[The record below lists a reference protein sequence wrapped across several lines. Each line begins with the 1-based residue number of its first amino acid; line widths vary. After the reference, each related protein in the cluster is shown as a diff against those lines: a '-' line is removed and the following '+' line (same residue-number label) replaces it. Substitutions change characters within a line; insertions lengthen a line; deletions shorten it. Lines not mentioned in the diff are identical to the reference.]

1 MGIVAG
7 LIDELGVVEY
17 INQKLGIDPREK
29 VSAGVIVKAMMLNG
43 LGFVSAPLYL
53 FEQFFTGIATEHLLG
68 EGVQPEHLNDDRLG
82 QVMDKLYE
90 QGLSELFLGI
100 SLQAVHKFGVQ
111 LRIAHLDSTSF
122 HVHGDYDEE
131 PGASGSPSENP
142 EPQAIEITYGYSRD
156 HRPDLKQF
164 VMNLICCGDGDIP
177 LWLEMGSGNQSDKA
191 KFADILQAFG
201 QQWTFEGLCVSDAAL
216 YSQDNLQAMQG
227 LKWLTRVPLTLTQAQ
242 HCIEEATA
250 FDPSKLKGYR
260 IAESR
265 SDYGGVPQRW
275 LIVESEKRRTCDLE
289 QLDTQLEKAQ
299 QQAQQK
305 LKKLSMQEFA
315 CEADALM
322 AAQKLSKELPWHKVC
337 DSTVQIKYHYERPGK
352 PAATDVPTQVGY
364 LLDAALQ
371 PDESKVATH
380 RKRAGRFILATNI
393 LDVDAL
399 SADDALQEY
408 KNQQGTERGFRFL
421 KDPLF
426 FASSVF
432 LKTPKRI
439 MALGMIMALCLL
451 VYNLGQRQLR
461 NALAEASQTIP
472 NQLGKPTESPTLRWV
487 FQCFMAVH
495 VVVLSGVKQIVNL
508 TPERKHI
515 LKFFSA
521 FCRDYYLLHEPD
533 P

>member
-7 LIDELGVVEY
+7 LIDEIGVVEY
-17 INQKLGIDPREK
+17 INQKLGTDPREK
-29 VSAGVIVKAMMLNG
+29 VSAGVIVKAMLLNA

-68 EGVQPEHLNDDRLG
+68 EGVKPEHLNDDRLG
-82 QVMDKLYE
+82 QVLDSLYE
-90 QGLSELFLGI
+90 QGLNELFLGI

-111 LRIAHLDSTSF
+111 IRIAHIDSTSF
-122 HVHGDYDEE
+122 HVHGDYE
-131 PGASGSPSENP
+131 PEPEASASPSVNP

-177 LWLEMGSGNQSDKA
+177 LWLEMASGNQSDKA
-191 KFADILQAFG
+191 KFADILQVFQ
-201 QQWTFEGLCVSDAAL
+201 QQWSFEGLCVSDAAL
-216 YSQDNLQAMQG
+216 YSQENLHAMHG
-227 LKWLTRVPLTLTQAQ
+227 LQWLSRVPLTLTQAQ
-242 HCIEEATA
+242 RCIESATA
-250 FDPSKLKGYR
+250 FNPSRLKGYR

-265 SDYGGVPQRW
+265 SDYGAVVQRW
-275 LIVESEKRRTCDLE
+275 LIVESKKRRIRDLE
-289 QLDTQLEKAQ
+289 QLDTQLENAQ

-305 LKKLSMQEFA
+305 LKKLSVQEFA

-322 AAQKLSKELPWHKVC
+322 AARKLSKELSWHHLC
-337 DSTVQIKYHYERPGK
+337 DPIAQAKYHYERRGK
-352 PAATDVPTQVGY
+352 PASGDTPSRVSYSVCAT
-364 LLDAALQ
+364 LQ
-371 PDESKVATH
+371 TNEAKVLTH
-380 RKRAGRFILATNI
+380 RQRAGRFILATNV
-393 LDVDAL
+393 LDLSKL

-439 MALGMIMALCLL
+439 MALGMIMAVCLL

-461 NALAEASQTIP
+461 NALAQATQTIP
-472 NQLGKPTESPTLRWV
+472 NQLGKPTQTPTLRWV

-495 VVVLSGVKQIVNL
+495 VVVFSGVKQIVNL

-521 FCRDYYLLHEPD
+521 FCRNYYLLHVPD